1 MTYSIV
7 TSSKTGNTQAV
18 ADAIA
23 AALPPEGCV
32 YRGAPAP
39 EALDA
44 DVIFAG
50 FWTDKGTCAQ
60 DMAGFLPLC
69 GGKKVA
75 LFGTAGFGGDP
86 DYFNMLLENVK
97 KLLPSDAV
105 YLGGWMCQGRM
116 PGCAP
121 ALPRNWSRTRKT
133 PTQNACWKISTARC
147 LIRTKRTSPPPYFL
161 AMGSLLGTPLRLNP
175 CKQACRAALLTMGS
189 LLGETIAA
197 ESL

>member
-116 PGCAP
+116 PG
-121 ALPRNWSRTRKT
+121 
-133 PTQNACWKISTARC
+133 
-147 LIRTKRTSPPPYFL
+147 
-161 AMGSLLGTPLRLNP
+161 SLV
-175 CKQACRAALLTMGS
+175 
-189 LLGETIAA
+189 I
-197 ESL
+197 

>member
-105 YLGGWMCQGRM
+105 YLGGWIRAGCQAACARFAAGGAGR
-116 PGCAP
+116 
-121 ALPRNWSRTRKT
+121 RQRKT
-133 PTQNACWKISTARC
+133 HAGKFRPRS
-147 LIRTKRTSPPPYFL
+147 LRTDLAAAAFL
-161 AMGSLLGTPLRLNP
+161 GKLVGTPLRLNLCKAGMP
-175 CKQACRAALLTMGS
+175 CGAAMGK
-189 LLGETIAA
+189 LVGDHCG
-197 ESL
+197 

>member
-1 MTYSIV
+1 MKYSIV

-105 YLGGWMCQGRM
+105 YLGGW
-116 PGCAP
+116 
-121 ALPRNWSRTRKT
+121 PRNWSRTRKT

-147 LIRTKRTSPPPYFL
+147 LIRTKRTSLPPHFL
-161 AMGSLLGTPLRLNP
+161 AMGSLLGTPLRLNL

-189 LLGETIAA
+189 LLGETLSA

>member
-1 MTYSIV
+1 MPQKLAGQRTEPPVSEPRASG
-7 TSSKTGNTQAV
+7 TSQEAT
-18 ADAIA
+18 A

-116 PGCAP
+116 PGSVRARFAAQLEQDP
-121 ALPRNWSRTRKT
+121 ENANAKRMLENFDRALSHPDE
-133 PTQNACWKISTARC
+133 AD
-147 LIRTKRTSPPPYFL
+147 L
-161 AMGSLLGTPLRLNP
+161 A
-175 CKQACRAALLTMGS
+175 AAAFFSNGKLA
-189 LLGETIAA
+189 GETIAA

>member
-116 PGCAP
+116 PGSVRARFAAQLEQDP
-121 ALPRNWSRTRKT
+121 ENANAKRMLENFDRALSHPDEADLAAAFFSNGKL
-133 PTQNACWKISTARC
+133 AGDTA
-147 LIRTKRTSPPPYFL
+147 
-161 AMGSLLGTPLRLNP
+161 
-175 CKQACRAALLTMGS
+175 
-189 LLGETIAA
+189 AA

>member
-1 MTYSIV
+1 M
-7 TSSKTGNTQAV
+7 

-116 PGCAP
+116 PAACAP
-121 ALPRNWSRTRKT
+121 LCRAIGAGPGKRQRKT
-133 PTQNACWKISTARC
+133 HAGKFRP
-147 LIRTKRTSPPPYFL
+147 
-161 AMGSLLGTPLRLNP
+161 
-175 CKQACRAALLTMGS
+175 RAVSSGRS
-189 LLGETIAA
+189 GPRRRRIF
-197 ESL
+197 

>member
-1 MTYSIV
+1 MRPRMCPHRDAPGKDGLIFMTYSIV

-97 KLLPSDAV
+97 KAAAFGRRISGRLDVSGPDARQRARP
-105 YLGGWMCQGRM
+105 LCRAIGAG
-116 PGCAP
+116 PGK
-121 ALPRNWSRTRKT
+121 RQRKT
-133 PTQNACWKISTARC
+133 HAGKFRP
-147 LIRTKRTSPPPYFL
+147 
-161 AMGSLLGTPLRLNP
+161 
-175 CKQACRAALLTMGS
+175 RAVSSGRS
-189 LLGETIAA
+189 GPRRRRIF
-197 ESL
+197 

>member
-1 MTYSIV
+1 MIFISYSNV
-7 TSSKTGNTQAV
+7 TISKTGNTQAV

-116 PGCAP
+116 PGSVRARFAAQLEQDP
-121 ALPRNWSRTRKT
+121 ENANAKRMLENFDRALSHPDEADLAAAAFFSNGKL
-133 PTQNACWKISTARC
+133 AGDTA
-147 LIRTKRTSPPPYFL
+147 
-161 AMGSLLGTPLRLNP
+161 
-175 CKQACRAALLTMGS
+175 
-189 LLGETIAA
+189 AA